1 MCLSERTPQVL
12 APPGSY
18 IQWEEVRRRV
28 VEAHHVD
35 LKSAGGA
42 RHAGNLILLCKFH
55 HDNYG
60 RRLTRAA
67 ITAALQG
74 DTVDKVIQFGVDG
87 EAIAEVEGRQIELMI
102 ADTGE
107 IVEIS
112 FTSQHADYWLSQAKP
127 LADAADMATP
137 PEPSAAGERD
147 SSPWHA
153 LPIPRRQ
160 ASIGSASSK

>member
-1 MCLSERTPQVL
+1 MCLCERTPQVL

-55 HDNYG
+55 HDNFE

-67 ITAALQG
+67 ITEALQG
-74 DTVDKVIQFGVDG
+74 DIVQKVVRFGADG
-87 EAIAEVEGRQIELMI
+87 EAVTAVEGRKIELTI
-102 ADTGE
+102 PDSGE
-107 IVEIS
+107 ALEIF
-112 FTSQHADYWLSQAKP
+112 FTHPACRL
-127 LADAADMATP
+127 LAFPGEAAYRC
-137 PEPSAAGERD
+137 AGYREACR
-147 SSPWHA
+147 
-153 LPIPRRQ
+153 LFGR
-160 ASIGSASSK
+160 